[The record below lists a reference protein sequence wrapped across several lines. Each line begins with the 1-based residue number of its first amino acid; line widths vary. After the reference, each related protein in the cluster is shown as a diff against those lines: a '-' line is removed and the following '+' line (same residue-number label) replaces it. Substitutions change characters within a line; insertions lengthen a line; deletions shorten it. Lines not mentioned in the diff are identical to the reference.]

1 MTDLTLISLNE
12 QSQLIKTKAISPT
25 DLVEAYAN
33 KISET
38 ESTLNSFITL
48 TLDQAKTKSLQTT
61 KQIASGNYIGPLHGI
76 PVALKDL
83 FDTAGIKTTSGSK
96 IYDARIPNED
106 STVASKLNQA
116 GALLL
121 GKLNMHPFA
130 YGPTGENED
139 YGHMHNPWNPNK
151 LTGGSSGGSGSS
163 VSAGQCTAAL
173 GSDTGGS
180 VRIPAALC
188 GIVGFKPS
196 YGKISKYGVTPL
208 SWSLDHP
215 GPLTRTVE
223 DSVLMINAMSG
234 HDPKDPASIATNLIS
249 LDFMKSNDMS
259 NIRIGVPQEF
269 LENIDPEMSKLI
281 QDAILVLQNLGAE
294 IKTLNFPMH
303 KYSESISN
311 CILMPEAS
319 SYHKSI
325 LKDIPEQIYEP
336 VRLRLHAGLFI
347 SAEQYVTAQR
357 IRQVYIEQLSALFS
371 EVDVLI
377 GPTEP
382 IFAPDILSNSVEIN
396 GSKWNTSAALTSLN
410 RPYNISGMPAI
421 TVPCGFSS
429 DHLPGGLQI
438 AGKLFD
444 EYTVAKVAYAYQE
457 ACQWKT
463 LHPSI

>member
-12 QSQLIKTKAISPT
+12 QSQLIQTKAISPT

-180 VRIPAALC
+180 AV
-188 GIVGFKPS
+188 S
-196 YGKISKYGVTPL
+196 YTHLTLPPTP
-208 SWSLDHP
+208 
-215 GPLTRTVE
+215 
-223 DSVLMINAMSG
+223 
-234 HDPKDPASIATNLIS
+234 
-249 LDFMKSNDMS
+249 
-259 NIRIGVPQEF
+259 
-269 LENIDPEMSKLI
+269 
-281 QDAILVLQNLGAE
+281 
-294 IKTLNFPMH
+294 
-303 KYSESISN
+303 
-311 CILMPEAS
+311 
-319 SYHKSI
+319 
-325 LKDIPEQIYEP
+325 
-336 VRLRLHAGLFI
+336 
-347 SAEQYVTAQR
+347 YV
-357 IRQVYIEQLSALFS
+357 
-371 EVDVLI
+371 
-377 GPTEP
+377 
-382 IFAPDILSNSVEIN
+382 
-396 GSKWNTSAALTSLN
+396 
-410 RPYNISGMPAI
+410 
-421 TVPCGFSS
+421 
-429 DHLPGGLQI
+429 
-438 AGKLFD
+438 
-444 EYTVAKVAYAYQE
+444 
-457 ACQWKT
+457 
-463 LHPSI
+463 